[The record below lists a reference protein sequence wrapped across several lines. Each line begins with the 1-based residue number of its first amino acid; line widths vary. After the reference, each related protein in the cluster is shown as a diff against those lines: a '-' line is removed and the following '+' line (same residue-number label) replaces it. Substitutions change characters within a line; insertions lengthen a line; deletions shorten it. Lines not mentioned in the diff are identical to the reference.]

1 MHAES
6 CAGSSTGWKQPREV
20 IKMFC
25 FRIRKRLIPYSEGS
39 LSPEAAEAVAR
50 HLAKCKR
57 CSGELAAV
65 RKASTA
71 LRCAKTPAMEPA
83 ADLWNRIERQIAA
96 PARVARP
103 WPMRGMQYSG
113 AFVAAAILLFAVIN
127 VTRLGD
133 PTIGSIGTETRP
145 TGSISKPTA
154 TESPNN
160 GTSFSVEIAPQSEST
175 VAASNLPVIEKRPVA
190 AKQGMATRTSED
202 YENLSRPAA
211 PGEPPSVSSPMPDM
225 DSVDNTG
232 DTYTDRDEL
241 KLKSEMDFVMV
252 EGNVPAGWAGSVS
265 GRASGMASNSSEVYE
280 GSPDGDIVLAGKPEL
295 SDAGET
301 LLACR
306 FLNSSDATP
315 FNACEPCAQEQL
327 TSVDLLNRADEEAR
341 RAALFSYP

>member
-1 MHAES
+1 
-6 CAGSSTGWKQPREV
+6 
-20 IKMFC
+20 MFC

-39 LSPEAAEAVAR
+39 LGREAAEAIAR
-50 HLAKCKR
+50 HLARCAR

-133 PTIGSIGTETRP
+133 PPIGSRVTETRP
-145 TGSISKPTA
+145 TGSISKPAAT
-154 TESPNN
+154 TESPKTEPSRA
-160 GTSFSVEIAPQSEST
+160 GEVASMPESQ
-175 VAASNLPVIEKRPVA
+175 VVVSKLPVIEKRPVA
-190 AKQGMATRTSED
+190 VNVPIAIRLSKD
-202 YENLSRPAA
+202 YANLSRPAA
-211 PGEPPSVSSPMPDM
+211 PGEPASVSSPMPDM

-252 EGNVPAGWAGSVS
+252 ESNVPAGPQGSVS
-265 GRASGMASNSSEVYE
+265 GRAAGMVG
-280 GSPDGDIVLAGKPEL
+280 GSPDGDVMLAGKSEEL

-301 LLACR
+301 RLACR
-306 FLNSSDATP
+306 VLNSSDVMP
-315 FNACEPCAQEQL
+315 FNAGEPCVQEKQL